1 MKKDCHSILISKC
14 LLVTMLVLTGS
25 VAASQPISTI
35 DVSKIKFTQLLT
47 GPYSYFVPPYS
58 NYYFHHMDQLGFKF
72 DLVKRAGTVYPLKEP
87 TNTFT
92 TNYTFDNH
100 AYTLD
105 QYMKRNEVTG
115 FLVLKDNQIIYE
127 RYFHGADQ
135 QSRFLTN
142 SVGKSIT
149 STLVGIALKDGK
161 ISSVNDPIIKYLPEL
176 KQSGFNRVTIK
187 QALEMASGLDLSYTP
202 YDPHSST
209 HQFNKSALT
218 GNPSFMNLL
227 KSLKANKKVEPGT
240 AFDYENENTEAL
252 GLMLEKV
259 VGKPLNEYMQEKIWS
274 KIGAQSDAFLYRAKA
289 QSDQCAFG
297 CVNATVR
304 DYGRFGLM
312 MMHGGSLDGTQIVE
326 SSWVK
331 EATTA
336 QQFAKPVDETE
347 GLGYGYQW
355 WIPSGNDQ
363 AFKAL
368 GIFGQIIYVNP
379 TKHIV
384 IVETSAWEKP
394 EDDKKWGESA
404 KLIDA
409 IVAKLST

>member
-1 MKKDCHSILISKC
+1 MNKDRHYVSISKC
-14 LLVTMLVLTGS
+14 LLLTMLIVTGN
-25 VAASQPISTI
+25 VAASQPVPTI
-35 DVSKIKFTQLLT
+35 DVHKIKSTQLLT
-47 GPYSYFVPPYS
+47 GPYSYFVPPY
-58 NYYFHHMDQLGFKF
+58 NYYYFHHMDKLDFKF
-72 DLVKRAGTVYPLKEP
+72 DLVRRGGTVYPLKEP
-87 TNTFT
+87 TNTFS
-92 TNYTFDNH
+92 TNYTYNKH
-100 AYTLD
+100 TYTLD
-105 QYMKRNEVTG
+105 QYMKRNAVTG

-149 STLVGIALKDGK
+149 STLVGIALEEGK
-161 ISSVNDPIIKYLPEL
+161 ISSVNDPIIKYLPDL
-176 KQSGFNRVTIK
+176 KESGFNRVTIK

-227 KSLKANKKVEPGT
+227 KSLKANKKVKPGT
-240 AFDYENENTEAL
+240 VFDYENENTEAL
-252 GLMLEKV
+252 GLALEKA

-274 KIGAQSDAFLYRAKA
+274 KIGAQSDAFLYRAKV
-289 QSDQCAFG
+289 QPDQCAFG
-297 CVNATVR
+297 CVSATAR
-304 DYGRFGLM
+304 DYARFGLM
-312 MMHGGSLDGTQIVE
+312 MMNGGSLNGTQIVG

-336 QQFAKPVDETE
+336 EQFVKPVDENG

-355 WIPSGNDQ
+355 WIPAGSDQ
-363 AFKAL
+363 AFEGL
-368 GIFGQIIYVNP
+368 GIFGQILYVNP
-379 TKHIV
+379 SKHIV
-384 IVETSAWEKP
+384 IVETSAWAKP
-394 EDDKKWGESA
+394 EDNKKWNESA

-409 IVAKLST
+409 IVAKLSG